1 MLTNISGV
9 TDYVDTS
16 STKST
21 DSSGTTM
28 GKDAFLTL
36 LLAQLTH
43 QDPLNPADPSQFA
56 SQLAQFSSLEQLTN
70 VNENLTALKTSQDS
84 NNKYQAMDLIGKEI
98 QADGDTLTVGDG
110 DTAKASFNIGSAADC
125 AVVISN
131 ESGNTVRT
139 INMGSLAKGDHSFTW
154 DGKDYKGNDVAD
166 GSYTFKIVAQDA
178 AGKSVTATTK
188 ISGLVDR
195 VNLDDTDP
203 VLYIGSLPVYLSE
216 VTDITQVAN

>member
-9 TDYVDTS
+9 TDYVDTT

-21 DSSGTTM
+21 DSSGTTL
-28 GKDAFLTL
+28 GKDAFLKL
-36 LLAQLTH
+36 LLAQLNH

-70 VNENLTALKTSQDS
+70 VNENLTALQASQDS
-84 NNKYQAMDLIGKEI
+84 NSKYQAMDLIGKEI
-98 QADGDTLTVGDG
+98 QADGDTLTVGDSN
-110 DTAKASFNIGSAADC
+110 TAKGSFNIESAADC

-131 ESGNTVRT
+131 DSGNVVKT
-139 INMGSLAKGDHSFTW
+139 INLENLAKGDHSFTW
-154 DGKDYKGNDVAD
+154 DGKDYKGTDVAN
-166 GSYTFKIVAQDA
+166 GSYTFKIVAQDS
-178 AGKSVTATTK
+178 AGKSIDATTK

-203 VLYIGSLPVYLSE
+203 TLYIGSLPISLSE
-216 VTDITQVAN
+216 VTDITQVN

>member
-1 MLTNISGV
+1 MLTDIKGV
-9 TDYVDTS
+9 TDYVDTTKKT
-16 STKST
+16 STTGT
-21 DSSGTTM
+21 DTL
-28 GKDAFLTL
+28 GKDSFLKL
-36 LLAQLTH
+36 LLAQLNH

-70 VNENLTALKTSQDS
+70 VNDNLTALKTSQDS
-84 NNKYQAMDLIGKEI
+84 NSKYQAMNLIGKEI
-98 QADGDTLTVGDG
+98 QADGDTLAVGDSNTSKG
-110 DTAKASFNIGSAADC
+110 SFNIGSAADC

-131 ESGNTVRT
+131 DSGNIVKT
-139 INMGSLAKGDHSFTW
+139 INLGSLAKGDHSFTW
-154 DGKDYKGNDVAD
+154 DGKNNNGKDVAT

-203 VLYIGSLPVYLSE
+203 TLYIGSLPISLSD
-216 VTDITQVAN
+216 VKDITQTVN